1 MALGVRVQNIQRT
14 QEAIEAVWN
23 DSIYSARIATKG
35 NRTKTKTGVYNN
47 NCFFRENDNE
57 TNEKE

>member
-35 NRTKTKTGVYNN
+35 NRTKTKNGSI
-47 NCFFRENDNE
+47 
-57 TNEKE
+57 